1 MLFTISLIKWLKK
14 VNIAV
19 MWWKNILTK
28 KFVLTKED
36 NEDFKNDNDYI
47 ASDVKVRDHCHITGS
62 CRGSA
67 HRY

>member
-14 VNIAV
+14 VNVAV

>member
-1 MLFTISLIKWLKK
+1 MIEESKYCSDVMEKHFNKK
-14 VNIAV
+14 I
-19 MWWKNILTK
+19 
-28 KFVLTKED
+28 VLTKED

-47 ASDVKVRDHCHITGS
+47 ATDVKVRDHCHITGS